1 MGCLYRPG
9 LASVGSISAM
19 TASRS
24 KSEDRLAALAYP
36 RGRYPVERAAQLS
49 GVPRSTLYDWRRE
62 GIYLPDFQNASP
74 VAWSYRD
81 LVFVRLL
88 AWLRQARW
96 PRPDAAAAVTDVR
109 RRASAGEPLRY
120 LHADS
125 ASLYV
130 GNKPFG
136 TEPNL
141 LPFNDVMQLLATF
154 DLAKPIHELRN
165 GRTGRLWAPDLVEPS
180 AHTTI
185 SPDVLAGEP
194 CVVRTRIPTSTV
206 SALAADRGL
215 TAPDIVRLYP
225 DLTLETAEDALL
237 LERRLR
243 GQDLPQPQAA

>member
-1 MGCLYRPG
+1 MG
-9 LASVGSISAM
+9 GSGGS
-19 TASRS
+19 
-24 KSEDRLAALAYP
+24 SEDPLAALAYP

-62 GIYLPDFQNASP
+62 GIYLPDFRNASP

-96 PRPDAAAAVTDVR
+96 PRPDAAAAVSDVR
-109 RRASAGEPLRY
+109 RRASAGEPLHYVR
-120 LHADS
+120 ADS
-125 ASLYV
+125 SSLYV
-130 GNKPFG
+130 GDEPFG
-136 TEPNL
+136 PEPNL
-141 LPFNDVMQLLATF
+141 LPFNNVVSLLAMF
-154 DLAKPIHELRN
+154 DLAKPIEELRN
-165 GRTGRLWAPDLVEPS
+165 GRTGRLWAPDLVAPS
-180 AHTTI
+180 AHTAI

-206 SALAADRGL
+206 AALVADRGL
-215 TAPDIVRLYP
+215 GAPDIVRLYP

-243 GQDLPQPQAA
+243 GHDLPQPQAA